1 MHSDI
6 RRGLDML
13 QAASR
18 FGPDHPDLPFN
29 ARAAFLMEEVAAA
42 AQDIRAMAGTQDSSR
57 GRFLSGAQQR
67 QFIAGQMRHLMRQ
80 IARVA
85 KFLPREE
92 YPGAREKLQV
102 PRSNGYSALLTRAS
116 VYLETLPAIK
126 AAFLERGMPADFD
139 LRLQELIAQF
149 QQATT
154 RKTNAFASQVGS
166 TAGMRA
172 RLREAVRAVR
182 ELDVIFSLLLQDDP
196 ALYASWRSSSHI
208 ERAPRR
214 NSARNPEQPS
224 ASSTAP
230 TADTAPASA
239 LPPPAE
245 ADPEP
250 DNQYQLSFDTPASPP
265 AV

>member
-42 AQDIRAMAGTQDSSR
+42 VDDIRTMAGTQDSSR

-67 QFIAGQMRHLMRQ
+67 QFIASQMRQLMRQ
-80 IARVA
+80 VARVA

-126 AAFLERGMPADFD
+126 AAFLERGMLADFD

-149 QQATT
+149 HQATT
-154 RKTNAFASQVGS
+154 RKTNAFATQVGS

-172 RLREAVRAVR
+172 RLRENVRAVR
-182 ELDVIFSLLLQDDP
+182 ELDVIFSLLLQDNS

-214 NSARNPEQPS
+214 NSALNPEQPS
-224 ASSTAP
+224 IPSPTTETA
-230 TADTAPASA
+230 
-239 LPPPAE
+239 
-245 ADPEP
+245 
-250 DNQYQLSFDTPASPP
+250 
-265 AV
+265 